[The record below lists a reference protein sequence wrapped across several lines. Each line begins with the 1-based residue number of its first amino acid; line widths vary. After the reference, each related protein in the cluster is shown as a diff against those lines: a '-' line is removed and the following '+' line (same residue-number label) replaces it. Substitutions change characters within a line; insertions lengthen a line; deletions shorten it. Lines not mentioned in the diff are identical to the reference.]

1 MYSTLARS
9 YRPFVIVPARAMC
22 LTHQDAF
29 ILLALFSVGIKT
41 SFFSGF
47 FFFLLRTC
55 MESSGNCTVRHSASA
70 KNSEISSFILHCSVT
85 NRWLPSLVLLH
96 LVFASL
102 FPVWFTD
109 FAAMTL
115 TNLSN
120 SRKTYVCVKR
130 QKWVNEKQAQ
140 TRQQDYFEVSLTS
153 QAVVSCFCD
162 L

>member
-1 MYSTLARS
+1 
-9 YRPFVIVPARAMC
+9 
-22 LTHQDAF
+22 
-29 ILLALFSVGIKT
+29 
-41 SFFSGF
+41 
-47 FFFLLRTC
+47 

-102 FPVWFTD
+102 FPVWLTD

-140 TRQQDYFEVSLTS
+140 TRQ
-153 QAVVSCFCD
+153 
-162 L
+162 